1 MPISSPDKLLFPADG
16 ITKGELAG
24 YYEAVAPAMVPHL
37 AGRPITMERFP
48 AGIESK
54 GFLQKDVSKG
64 FPDWLK
70 RVEAPKSDGVVR
82 YALVE
87 DTRSLLWLANQ
98 NCVTPHVWTSRAP
111 RLSHPDLILFDF
123 DPPDDDHAALRAPVL
138 ALRDLLAELGL
149 ASSVKTSGSKGYH
162 VVVPLDGEA
171 SYEQAAPFAHD
182 VGTVLA
188 ERDPERLTQE
198 FSKADRRGRILV
210 DTGRNGWSGTFA
222 APYAVRARAGA
233 PVSAPCTWDELAA
246 GEVTPRSLTL
256 RTMPPRLARLGDL
269 WADLPRSGQPLGQA
283 AARVR
288 GLLTDAQ
295 RDEAELARRRRPGP
309 RRRADG

>member
-1 MPISSPDKLLFPADG
+1 MISSPDKLLFPADG

-24 YYEAVAPAMVPHL
+24 YYETVAPAMVPHL

-48 AGIESK
+48 AGIDRK

-64 FPDWLK
+64 FPDWLQ

-82 YALVE
+82 YALVG
-87 DTRSLLWLANQ
+87 DARSLLWLANQ

-111 RLSHPDLILFDF
+111 RLLYPDLIVFDF
-123 DPPDDDHAALRAPVL
+123 DPSDDDAAALRAPVL
-138 ALRDLLAELGL
+138 ALRDLLAGLGL
-149 ASSVKTSGSKGYH
+149 ASFVKTSGSKGYH

-171 SYEQAAPFAHD
+171 SYEEAAPFAHD
-182 VGTVLA
+182 VGTLLVG
-188 ERDPERLTQE
+188 RDPERLTQE

-210 DTGRNGWSGTFA
+210 DTGRSAYGATFA
-222 APYAVRARAGA
+222 APYAVRARPGA

-256 RTMPPRLARLGDL
+256 RTMPARLARVGDL
-269 WADLPRSGQPLGQA
+269 WADLPRARQSLEPPV
-283 AARVR
+283 ARVR
-288 GLLTDAQ
+288 DLLTDEQ

-309 RRRADG
+309 RRRAEG